1 MGRAINLDMYEGNA
15 ARRIPEGYGERSYYN
30 RRSGTEGAG
39 RESACRD
46 GSRAAWKEPVCDDR
60 GRSRASDGRATHE
73 HRSKDR
79 IADRS
84 AAHTG
89 GSGTAG
95 RGAAYEGGSRSRT
108 AGRRAT
114 YAGENR
120 SRAARRESVYIGRSR
135 GTAGGRKKSRRQNK
149 KRLQRRILGG
159 LCFYFLLAGII
170 ATCWLLITL
179 FFGKNEKVYAEEGQ
193 SADSGGILDE
203 TLAQEGVD
211 VEEGTESGGVSLTE
225 ITPEI
230 RRECQDMYARQES
243 LLLLVNK
250 EHELSASYQ
259 PVLRSI
265 CKGRL
270 ETADILYEDL
280 CAMLEAG
287 EQAGY
292 QYWIASAY
300 RDRAYQQGLVDEDVE
315 KYMSKG
321 YSYEAALQKTYEYTM
336 PPGSSEH
343 ETGLALDILCS
354 TNTIMDESQK
364 GEPGNRWLVQHCHE
378 YGFILRYPED
388 KEGITD
394 IHYEPWH
401 FRYVGKEAAAYLT
414 QKGWTLEEFYQV
426 LESDR

>member
-15 ARRIPEGYGERSYYN
+15 ARRIPEGYGARSYYN
-30 RRSGTEGAG
+30 RRSGAEG
-39 RESACRD
+39 
-46 GSRAAWKEPVCDDR
+46 
-60 GRSRASDGRATHE
+60 
-73 HRSKDR
+73 
-79 IADRS
+79 
-84 AAHTG
+84 
-89 GSGTAG
+89 AG
-95 RGAAYEGGSRSRT
+95 RGAAYRDGNRRTEKSADGETAHCGRSGRIAGGEGRGAWKEPMYGSGSGGRISGREPAYDGRSRRR
-108 AGRRAT
+108 ASVREPVYDDGSGRRRVR
-114 YAGENR
+114 GE
-120 SRAARRESVYIGRSR
+120 AAHSGRSR

-230 RRECQDMYARQES
+230 RRECQDLYARQES
-243 LLLLVNK
+243 LLVLVNK
-250 EHELSASYQ
+250 ERELPASCQ

-364 GEPGNRWLVQHCHE
+364 GEPGNQWLMQHCHE

-388 KEGITD
+388 EEGITG

>member
-15 ARRIPEGYGERSYYN
+15 ARRIPERYGERNYN
-30 RRSGTEGAG
+30 RRSGAEGAG
-39 RESACRD
+39 RGSAYRD
-46 GSRAAWKEPVCDDR
+46 GNRRRTSVREPVYDD
-60 GRSRASDGRATHE
+60 
-73 HRSKDR
+73 
-79 IADRS
+79 
-84 AAHTG
+84 
-89 GSGTAG
+89 GSGRRRVRGETA
-95 RGAAYEGGSRSRT
+95 
-108 AGRRAT
+108 
-114 YAGENR
+114 
-120 SRAARRESVYIGRSR
+120 YIGRSR

-170 ATCWLLITL
+170 ATCWLIVTF
-179 FFGKNEKVYAEEGQ
+179 FFGKNEKVHAEEVWN
-193 SADSGGILDE
+193 ADSKAVSDE
-203 TLAQEGVD
+203 ALEQEGVGA
-211 VEEGTESGGVSLTE
+211 EESLESDGVALSE
-225 ITPEI
+225 VTPEI
-230 RRECQDMYARQES
+230 RQECQDLYARQES
-243 LLLLVNK
+243 LLVLVNK
-250 EHELSASYQ
+250 ERELPASSQ
-259 PVLRSI
+259 PLLRSI

-270 ETADILYEDL
+270 EAADILYEDL

-315 KYMSKG
+315 KYMSKR

-364 GEPGNRWLVQHCHE
+364 GEPGNRWLVEHCHE
-378 YGFILRYPED
+378 YGFVLRYPEN
-388 KEGITD
+388 KEGITG
-394 IHYEPWH
+394 ISYEPWH

-426 LESDR
+426 LESVG

>member
-1 MGRAINLDMYEGNA
+1 MGRTINLDMYEGNA

-39 RESACRD
+39 RGSACRD
-46 GSRAAWKEPVCDDR
+46 GNRRRTSVREPVYDD
-60 GRSRASDGRATHE
+60 
-73 HRSKDR
+73 
-79 IADRS
+79 
-84 AAHTG
+84 
-89 GSGTAG
+89 GSGRRRV
-95 RGAAYEGGSRSRT
+95 RGEAAYS
-108 AGRRAT
+108 
-114 YAGENR
+114 
-120 SRAARRESVYIGRSR
+120 GRSR
-135 GTAGGRKKSRRQNK
+135 GTAGSRKRSRRQNK

-170 ATCWLLITL
+170 ATCWLIVTL
-179 FFGKNEKVYAEEGQ
+179 FFGKNEKVHAEEGWN
-193 SADSGGILDE
+193 ADSKAVSDE
-203 TLAQEGVD
+203 ALEQEGVGA
-211 VEEGTESGGVSLTE
+211 EESLESDGVALSE

-230 RRECQDMYARQES
+230 RQECQDLYARQES
-243 LLLLVNK
+243 LLVLVNK
-250 EHELSASYQ
+250 ERELPASCQ
-259 PVLRSI
+259 PLLRSI

-270 ETADILYEDL
+270 EAADILYEDL

-364 GEPGNRWLVQHCHE
+364 GEPGNRWLVEHCHE
-378 YGFILRYPED
+378 YGFVLRYPEN
-388 KEGITD
+388 KEGITG
-394 IHYEPWH
+394 ISYEPWH

-426 LESDR
+426 LESVG